1 MVVVGDERNEMRK
14 KNEYEILRGSIWPG
28 EYKAEKSFKNKVE
41 TWVKIYRERSRVERI
56 YEIFHLLIKFD

>member
-41 TWVKIYRERSRVERI
+41 T
-56 YEIFHLLIKFD
+56 